1 MPSDALQARLGHVFS
16 DQALLELAL
25 THRSAGGTNNERLE
39 FLGDAVLGYVIGE
52 VLFNERPNDQED
64 ILTLM
69 RARLVRKETLARIA
83 TELDLGRHIRLGA
96 SAASSGGHR
105 RASILADA
113 LEALIGAVHQDAG
126 LETAR
131 ELITRLWRDS
141 IDQLDPGTLKDAKT
155 LLQEWLQGRALPLP
169 DYEVVRTEGAEHQK
183 IYEVYCRVAC
193 ESEPAVGVDRSRKLA
208 EKAAAAAMLERLT

>member
-141 IDQLDPGTLKDAKT
+141 IDQLEPGTLKDAKT

>member
-1 MPSDALQARLGHVFS
+1 MNSDALQARLGYVFN
-16 DQALLELAL
+16 DQTLLELAL
-25 THRSAGGTNNERLE
+25 THRSVGGRNNERLE
-39 FLGDAVLGYVIGE
+39 FLGDAVLGYLVGE
-52 VLFNERPNDQED
+52 LLYNERPNDQED
-64 ILTLM
+64 VLTLM

-83 TELDLGRHIRLGA
+83 AELELGRHIRLGT

-113 LEALIGAVHQDAG
+113 LEALLGAVHQDAG
-126 LETAR
+126 LEAAR
-131 ELITRLWRDS
+131 AVVTRLWRKS
-141 IDQLDPGTLKDAKT
+141 IDALEPGALKDAKT

-183 IYEVYCRVAC
+183 IYEVHCRVVC
-193 ESEPAVGVDRSRKLA
+193 ESEPAVGIDRSRKLA

>member
-16 DQALLELAL
+16 DQALLDLAL

-83 TELDLGRHIRLGA
+83 TELELGRHIRLGA

-141 IDQLDPGTLKDAKT
+141 IDQLEPGTLKDAKT